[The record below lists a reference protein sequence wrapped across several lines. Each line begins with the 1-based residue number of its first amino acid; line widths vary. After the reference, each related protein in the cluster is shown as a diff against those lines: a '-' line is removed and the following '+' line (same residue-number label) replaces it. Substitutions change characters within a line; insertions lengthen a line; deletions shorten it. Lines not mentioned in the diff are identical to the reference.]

1 VNYEGILRKVQK
13 MKETIL
19 LNLIILLAASLPAP
33 AATRLVPSEY
43 PTIRAGTDAAGD
55 GDIVVVMEGM

>member
-1 VNYEGILRKVQK
+1 MNYEGILRKVQK

-43 PTIRAGTDAAGD
+43 PTIQPGTDAAGD
-55 GDIVVVMEGM
+55 GDIVVVMEGT

>member
-1 VNYEGILRKVQK
+1 

-43 PTIRAGTDAAGD
+43 PTIQPGTDAAGD
-55 GDIVVVMEGM
+55 GDIVVVMEGT